1 MSYVLRRTA
10 ALTCASLLLVVTG
23 CSGDDP
29 ADSPEEEVED
39 LGARLAAAKT
49 RIDEAASIDFT
60 IRTDALPSGV
70 SGLLEAEGTGTS
82 DPAFDGTARV
92 SPGPIDAEVI
102 SVDDTVYAKV
112 GFTPTFL
119 EIDPSTLG
127 APDPADFFDTESGV
141 SSLLVATEDPQAGE
155 DERDG
160 EDVLTTITGTLPG
173 GLLAELLPTA
183 DEAGRFD
190 VSYRLT
196 EEDLLRGATI
206 AGPFYEGSDD
216 VTYDLTVE
224 PSDESVEITAP

>member
-10 ALTCASLLLVVTG
+10 ALTCASLLLVATG
-23 CSGDDP
+23 CSGDD
-29 ADSPEEEVED
+29 SENKPEDEGED
-39 LGARLAAAKT
+39 VGARLAAAKSQ
-49 RIDEAASIDFT
+49 IDEAPSVDFT
-60 IRTDALPSGV
+60 IRTEELPSGV

-92 SPGPIDAEVI
+92 NPGPIDAEII

-119 EIDPSTLG
+119 EIDPSALA

-173 GLLAELLPTA
+173 ELLAALLPTA
-183 DEAGRFD
+183 DEAGLFD

-196 EEDLLRGATI
+196 EDDLLRGATI
-206 AGPFYEGSDD
+206 TGPFYEGSDD
-216 VTYDLTVE
+216 VTYDLTVD
-224 PSDESVEITAP
+224 PSDETVEITAP

>member
-1 MSYVLRRTA
+1 MSYVPRRTA
-10 ALTCASLLLVVTG
+10 ALICASLLLVVTG

-29 ADSPEEEVED
+29 ADDPEDEGED
-39 LGARLAAAKT
+39 LGARLATAKT
-49 RIDEAASIDFT
+49 QIDEAPSIDFT
-60 IRTDALPSGV
+60 IRTDQLPSGV

-82 DPAFDGTARV
+82 EPAFDGMVRV

-112 GFTPTFL
+112 GFTPAFL
-119 EIDPSTLG
+119 EVEPSTLN
-127 APDPADFFDTESGV
+127 APDPADFFDPETGV

-160 EDVLTTITGTLPG
+160 EDVLTTVTGTLPG
-173 GLLAELLPTA
+173 EPLAALLPTA
-183 DEAGRFD
+183 DEAGQFD

-196 EEDLLRGATI
+196 EDDLLRGATI
-206 AGPFYEGSDD
+206 TGPFYEGSDD

-224 PSDESVEITAP
+224 PSDETVEITAP

>member
-1 MSYVLRRTA
+1 
-10 ALTCASLLLVVTG
+10 
-23 CSGDDP
+23 
-29 ADSPEEEVED
+29 
-39 LGARLAAAKT
+39 
-49 RIDEAASIDFT
+49 
-60 IRTDALPSGV
+60 
-70 SGLLEAEGTGTS
+70 
-82 DPAFDGTARV
+82 
-92 SPGPIDAEVI
+92 
-102 SVDDTVYAKV
+102 VDDTVYAKV

>member
-10 ALTCASLLLVVTG
+10 ALTCASLLLVATG
-23 CSGDDP
+23 CSGDDS
-29 ADSPEEEVED
+29 DDKPEDEGED
-39 LGARLAAAKT
+39 VGARLAAAKAQ
-49 RIDEAASIDFT
+49 IDDAPSVDFT
-60 IRTDALPSGV
+60 IRTEQLPSGV

-82 DPAFDGTARV
+82 EPAFDGTARV
-92 SPGPIDAEVI
+92 NPGPIDAEII
-102 SVDDTVYAKV
+102 SVDDTVYAKA
-112 GFTPTFL
+112 GFTPVFL
-119 EIDPSTLG
+119 EIDPSTLA

-173 GLLAELLPTA
+173 ELLAALLPTA
-183 DEAGRFD
+183 DEAGLFD

-196 EEDLLRGATI
+196 EDDLLRGATI
-206 AGPFYEGSDD
+206 TGPFYEGSDD

-224 PSDESVEITAP
+224 PSDETVEITAP